1 MCNVSKLSV
10 VVMGI
15 QFDLM
20 ILEVFFNLNDV
31 MIYLCN
37 LVVKFVVDLFY
48 FPCLGEI
55 W

>member
-10 VVMGI
+10 VVMDLR
-15 QFDLM
+15 FDLM
-20 ILEVFFNLNDV
+20 ILEVFLNLNDF

-55 W
+55 